1 MPKIEFGTNAA
12 TGLSG
17 AANERALARAAID
30 EETSK
35 AILAGFEH
43 EVGGVLLH
51 FSYDAFD
58 QQNFADTANACIMQK
73 TGAEGL
79 PQTVTWNAYKPNGE
93 LVRLELSADEFLAL
107 YAGGALAHK
116 ARCMALG
123 GAKKAALVEE

>member
-1 MPKIEFGTNAA
+1 MPKIELGINRQ

-17 AANERALARAAID
+17 AANEQALARQAID
-30 EETSK
+30 SETS
-35 AILAGFEH
+35 ARILAGFDY
-43 EVGGVLLH
+43 EVNGESLH

-58 QQNFADTANACIMQK
+58 QQNFADTGTACIMQK

-79 PQTVTWNAYKPNGE
+79 PQTVTWNAYKSNGE

-116 ARCMALG
+116 ARCMAEG
-123 GAKKAALVEE
+123 GAKKAALAEA